1 MNTILYAVAGY
12 FFLLLTV
19 RVMVRRPGAQM
30 TLFEFVIIFL
40 IGGVIIAATA
50 ANDRS
55 VTNCTCTVIV
65 VGLLHRIVSAIQTR
79 YPKIGAVIDGVP
91 LVLRQQGKW
100 NEQIMHKMKIAPED
114 VLAAGRANGQRSLDQ
129 IEYAVLERSGEISTI
144 EPQKNK

>member
-30 TLFEFVIIFL
+30 TLFEFVIVFL

-50 ANDRS
+50 ARDRS

-65 VGLLHRIVSAIQTR
+65 VGMLHRLVSAIKMR
-79 YPKIGAVIDGVP
+79 YPRIGAVIDGVP
-91 LVLRQQGKW
+91 LVLRQEGEWKD
-100 NEQIMHKMKIAPED
+100 EAMRGMKIAPED
-114 VLAAGRANGQRSLDQ
+114 VLAAGRAHGQRGLDQ

-144 EPQKNK
+144 GPQKK